1 MRILTTSVAILAL
14 AATGAIA
21 QGQGNGNGN
30 GAGQG
35 NGQSNRGND
44 RGGPPAAAQGGPDA
58 NGNARRDAPP
68 VASQGNRGN
77 GNANR
82 GGPPARAERG
92 PAERGNGN
100 NANAPARTADHG
112 NIDRGNGQRSGMDR
126 GAQRIER
133 DLRGNGNGNANRNAA
148 GVRGNSGNE
157 ARFGDRIA
165 DRYVQ
170 PDGRYGGS
178 FGYSPSLINGCP
190 PGLAKK
196 NNGCQ
201 PPGLARQ
208 RAPYGSTYQPSLF
221 GLSGYDRGN
230 YFYDDG
236 YLLRRSGSN
245 IAGYIPLLGGALAVG
260 NQWPNSY
267 GSNSLPDYY
276 VDYYGLGG
284 PQNYRYADDVIY
296 RVDPTTSAIQSI
308 AALLTGDQF
317 TVGQP
322 MPRGYDVYNVPNA
335 YREQY
340 CDTPEANY
348 RYSDG
353 YVYRVD
359 PQTQLVAAA
368 IDLLT

>member
-1 MRILTTSVAILAL
+1 MRILTSSVAILAL

-21 QGQGNGNGN
+21 QGNGKGN
-30 GAGQG
+30 GQG
-35 NGQSNRGND
+35 NGGND
-44 RGGPPAAAQGGPDA
+44 RGGPPAAAQAGPDA
-58 NGNARRDAPP
+58 K
-68 VASQGNRGN
+68 GNRGN
-77 GNANR
+77 GNNKGNGNAER
-82 GGPPARAERG
+82 GGPPVQ
-92 PAERGNGN
+92 AERGNGN
-100 NANAPARTADHG
+100 AGNPNARNGNGNGNGNAGVRTLE
-112 NIDRGNGQRSGMDR
+112 RGNGQ
-126 GAQRIER
+126 GAAKQIER
-133 DLRGNGNGNANRNAA
+133 DLRGNNGNGNGNRNAA
-148 GVRGNSGNE
+148 NNRGNGANDG
-157 ARFGDRIA
+157 RILDRTL
-165 DRYVQ
+165 DRTRDHYIQ
-170 PDGRYGGS
+170 TEGRYGGT
-178 FGYSPSLINGCP
+178 FGYAPSVIDGWP

-208 RAPYGSTYQPSLF
+208 RAPYGSIYQPSLF

-236 YLLRRSGSN
+236 YLLRRSGSD
-245 IAGYIPLLGGALAVG
+245 IAGYIPLLGGALAIG

-267 GSNSLPDYY
+267 GSSSLPDYY
-276 VDYYGLGG
+276 VDYYSLGG

-322 MPRGYDVYNVPNA
+322 MPRGYDVYNVPSA
-335 YREQY
+335 YRDRY
-340 CDTPEANY
+340 YDTPEANY